1 MTCVRMEAY
10 IHIVMHYLQVMQ
22 TLNLSHNLL
31 KTLPTDIGRFVAMR
45 NLYLAGNFWDV
56 GGLPDSMGDMK
67 SLKVLDL
74 EGLPSANT
82 W

>member
-1 MTCVRMEAY
+1 MEAY

-31 KTLPTDIGRFVAMR
+31 KALPTDIGRFVAMR

>member
-1 MTCVRMEAY
+1 
-10 IHIVMHYLQVMQ
+10 
-22 TLNLSHNLL
+22 
-31 KTLPTDIGRFVAMR
+31 MR